1 MDRLLESAI
10 GPARAADSKAPAPA
24 GRHNFALLHIPKCAG
39 TSLMNSITLSIGRGR
54 HVVGFD
60 RSLFGDFRQFET
72 IPKMMR
78 SVIYPDPADMPPDAA
93 TVMGHFSHS
102 TLRHRYP
109 DAKLAIFLRE
119 PTVRVLSHWIY
130 WRSLTW
136 FSLRHWGNEWSNR
149 LKLARLPLLDFLSRP
164 EIACQT
170 DNIMARMLVW
180 PHQLLPDEQ
189 FIDPA
194 NDEALLTMALEN
206 LENCDFA
213 GITERGSAVYREFSG
228 WLGTKLE
235 LPTLNP
241 AQKMRRSARTKLNTE
256 LTPATLDLL
265 QARVRLDNKIWNR
278 LATRIMSPSEADRL
292 QHNVILQAVA
302 RFSALLA

>member
-1 MDRLLESAI
+1 
-10 GPARAADSKAPAPA
+10 
-24 GRHNFALLHIPKCAG
+24 
-39 TSLMNSITLSIGRGR
+39 MNSITLNIGSGR

-60 RSLFGDFRQFET
+60 RSLFGDFRQFDS

-78 SVIYPDPADMPPDAA
+78 SVIYLDPADMPQDAA

-109 DAKLAIFLRE
+109 DADLAIFLRE

-136 FSLRHWGNEWSNR
+136 FSLRHWGGEWSER
-149 LKLARLPLLDFLSRP
+149 LKMARLPLRGFLSRP

-170 DNIMARMLVW
+170 DNIIIRMLVW
-180 PHQLLPDEQ
+180 PHKLLHDDQ

-194 NDEALLTMALEN
+194 NDEALLALALEN

-213 GITERGSAVYREFSG
+213 GITERGSAVYREFSA
-228 WLGTKLE
+228 WLGSKLD

-241 AQKMRRSARTKLNTE
+241 AQKMRRAARTKLNNE
-256 LTPATLDLL
+256 LTPETLDLL
-265 QARVRLDNKIWNR
+265 QARVRLDNRLWKR
-278 LATRIMSPSEADRL
+278 LATRNMSPSEADRL
-292 QHNVILQAVA
+292 QHNAILQAIA

>member
-1 MDRLLESAI
+1 MDRLPESTI
-10 GPARAADSKAPAPA
+10 GPAASRASAPS
-24 GRHNFALLHIPKCAG
+24 GRRPFALLHIPKCAG
-39 TSLMNSITLSIGRGR
+39 TSLMNSITLSIGPGR

-60 RSLFGDFRQFET
+60 RSLFGDFQQFDS

-78 SVIYPDPADMPPDAA
+78 SVIALDPAEMPEDAV

-102 TLRHRYP
+102 TLRNRYP
-109 DAKLAIFLRE
+109 DAGLAIFLRE

-136 FSLRHWGNEWSNR
+136 FSLRHWGGEWSER
-149 LKLARLPLLDFLSRP
+149 LKLARLPLRDFLSRP

-170 DNIMARMLVW
+170 DNIITRMLVW
-180 PHQLLPDEQ
+180 PHQLLPDDR

-194 NDEALLTMALEN
+194 NDEALLTSALKN

-228 WLGTKLE
+228 WLGLKLD

-241 AQKMRRSARTKLNTE
+241 AQRMRRTARTKLNTE
-256 LTPATLDLL
+256 LTPETLDLL
-265 QARVRLDNKIWNR
+265 QARVRLD
-278 LATRIMSPSEADRL
+278 TRIWKHLAALKMSPSEADRL
-292 QHNVILQAVA
+292 QQNAILQAIA
-302 RFSALLA
+302 RFSVLLG